1 MPGQVVPAGTL
12 ARREGSMAGCVTAS
26 RRMGEAQR
34 YPSMPARV
42 AMVIASLHPSFE
54 NGFTFSRRVA
64 ADNACSR
71 ARLVAVMDVI

>member
-1 MPGQVVPAGTL
+1 
-12 ARREGSMAGCVTAS
+12 
-26 RRMGEAQR
+26 
-34 YPSMPARV
+34 MPARV